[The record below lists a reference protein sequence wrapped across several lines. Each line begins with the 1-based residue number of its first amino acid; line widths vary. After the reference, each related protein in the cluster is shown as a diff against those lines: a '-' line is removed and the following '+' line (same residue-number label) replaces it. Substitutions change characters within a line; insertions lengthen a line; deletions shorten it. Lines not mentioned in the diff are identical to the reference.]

1 MRNDSTVQI
10 NRKTV
15 VFVSRWR
22 LMKSSRLHP
31 PYTRTQEVWAHPSSS
46 ARSSSLVLQ
55 RVHIQRCKP
64 RTPKHCETCRVYEG
78 HCWTVIWKSRSGLTL
93 SCLSK
98 CRSFPKP
105 GSASPIC
112 TLRWTNFQMN
122 KWAWNDSVSHTI
134 SLMPIFQWRW
144 MDQEAKTLAAHVTTC
159 MRLRYVF
166 CRNENLNWSFWQI
179 DTSARVVPIP

>member
-1 MRNDSTVQI
+1 MSCSTHTTKYQI
-10 NRKTV
+10 EPNIQLSWVEKTR
-15 VFVSRWR
+15 SR
-22 LMKSSRLHP
+22 S
-31 PYTRTQEVWAHPSSS
+31 
-46 ARSSSLVLQ
+46 
-55 RVHIQRCKP
+55 

-78 HCWTVIWKSRSGLTL
+78 HCWTGIWKSRSDLTL

-144 MDQEAKTLAAHVTTC
+144 IYQEAKTLAAHVTTC

-179 DTSARVVPIP
+179 DTSVRVVPEP